1 MIRVEIT
8 PDIITRGRLFLPDPD
23 ATIKNNLKFGY
34 DSERILRG
42 YIGEIIIGDY
52 LVGSE
57 RINDYDY
64 DLLYKGLK
72 LEVKTVTRT
81 SKPEL
86 SYDFSITSRVKQN
99 ADYYMCVWLLKDLS
113 AAYMLGYMKCEDFY
127 AQSKLIEA
135 GTIINNNKT
144 MSDQR
149 VIKISE
155 LKNFKKR
162 ENND

>member
-72 LEVKTVTRT
+72 LEVKT
-81 SKPEL
+81 
-86 SYDFSITSRVKQN
+86 
-99 ADYYMCVWLLKDLS
+99 
-113 AAYMLGYMKCEDFY
+113 
-127 AQSKLIEA
+127 LI
-135 GTIINNNKT
+135 
-144 MSDQR
+144 
-149 VIKISE
+149 
-155 LKNFKKR
+155 
-162 ENND
+162 